1 MTQADQLAP
10 GRALAEDAVEAAG
23 PDFAWPGRSL
33 SNLPLAIS
41 LLGTALLML
50 AASILAPSL
59 WAQLA
64 LIVLASLLAVAAL
77 VMAMSSI
84 QRRSTAWAV
93 RRAVAAVLRHE
104 ESAAFVTDL
113 DGAILARNDVAALK
127 GAGLHL
133 AEVMAR
139 QMADAGAVVQR
150 LGARACISG
159 SAEWTIGTRQGPVR
173 LSAQRVE
180 QDSLLWRL
188 QSPTDRDAAETA
200 APLLRVGPEGA
211 ILSTNAAFRRLLGPA
226 PRQVDSLLLDP
237 PLRPGHMHRIAS
249 PSGTLQR
256 LVVESGSANQSQELL
271 LLPPVA
277 AAPAPSGEVWDA
289 VEDLP
294 VPLLKLS
301 PAGVVLASNRH
312 ARSLLPAESGAR
324 LSDLLEGLGRPIC
337 EWVADV
343 AAGRPAPGPQVL
355 RGSGDRQDTVLRVA
369 LNRAG
374 GPDDAHLIAVLDDVS
389 EFKAL
394 EAQFVQSQKMQ
405 ALGQL
410 AGGVAHDFNNLLTAI
425 SGHCDLLLLRQ
436 DEQDPEYGDLIQI
449 RHNVN
454 RAASLVGQLLAF
466 SRKQSMM
473 PETLDLRVALAD
485 LTHLLN
491 RLVGEKVSLHL
502 DHDPSLDHV
511 RADKRQLEQV
521 IMNLVVNAR
530 DAMPDGGEILIQTE
544 NRHLSEALPCG
555 RAMIPP
561 GRYVLVR
568 VIDQG
573 TGIPPD
579 RLPKIFEPFY
589 TTKKLG
595 EGTGLGLSTAY
606 GIVKQSGGYIFA
618 ESEVGRGTVFTL
630 WFPAHGKPVPK
641 ASSVARPQ
649 AAFREVQGV
658 VLLVEDEAPVRAFAV
673 RALRMRGYI
682 VLEADS
688 GEGALEL
695 LDGLETPVDLIV
707 TDVILPGKDG
717 PTWVREAVETRP
729 ETRVIFVSGY
739 AEDAFGEQKALIPGS
754 VFLPK
759 PFSLGELTALVER
772 QLTWGRADVSDVSPV
787 PGSSPPSD

>member
-1 MTQADQLAP
+1 
-10 GRALAEDAVEAAG
+10 
-23 PDFAWPGRSL
+23 
-33 SNLPLAIS
+33 
-41 LLGTALLML
+41 
-50 AASILAPSL
+50 
-59 WAQLA
+59 
-64 LIVLASLLAVAAL
+64 
-77 VMAMSSI
+77 
-84 QRRSTAWAV
+84 
-93 RRAVAAVLRHE
+93 
-104 ESAAFVTDL
+104 
-113 DGAILARNDVAALK
+113 
-127 GAGLHL
+127 
-133 AEVMAR
+133 
-139 QMADAGAVVQR
+139 
-150 LGARACISG
+150 
-159 SAEWTIGTRQGPVR
+159 
-173 LSAQRVE
+173 VE
-180 QDSLLWRL
+180 QDSLLWRVHV
-188 QSPTDRDAAETA
+188 PTDSATAETA
-200 APLLRVGPEGA
+200 TPLLRVGPGGA
-211 ILSTNAAFRRLLGPA
+211 ILSTNAAFRRLVGPA
-226 PRQVDSLLLDP
+226 PRQVDRLLLDP
-237 PLRPGHMHRIAS
+237 PLRPGHVHLIAS
-249 PSGTLQR
+249 TSGPLER
-256 LVVESGSANQSQELL
+256 LVIESGSAEQSRELL

-277 AAPAPSGEVWDA
+277 AASAPSGEVWDA

-301 PAGVVLASNRH
+301 PTGVVLASNRH
-312 ARSLLPAESGAR
+312 ARSLLPTEAGAR

-343 AAGRPAPGPQVL
+343 AAGRPTPGPQVL
-355 RGSGDRQDTVLRVA
+355 RGSGNRQDTVLRVA

-374 GPDDAHLIAVLDDVS
+374 GPDEAHLIAVLDDVS

-425 SGHCDLLLLRQ
+425 SGHCDLLLLKQ

-555 RAMIPP
+555 RAVIPP

-630 WFPAHGKPVPK
+630 WFPAHGKPAAKTP
-641 ASSVARPQ
+641 SVARPQ

-673 RALRMRGYI
+673 RALRMRGYT

-688 GEGALEL
+688 GEAALEL
-695 LDGLETPVDLIV
+695 LEALDTPVDLIV

-717 PTWVREAVETRP
+717 PTWVREAVESRP
-729 ETRVIFVSGY
+729 ETRVVFVSGY

-759 PFSLGELTALVER
+759 PFSLGELTSLVER
-772 QLTWGRADVSDVSPV
+772 QLTWARADDSV
-787 PGSSPPSD
+787 PAAVVTFGPSDP